1 METLHYSLMKAHA
14 TLNRRVL
21 ARAAGLGLTPG
32 QPKILDYL
40 IDHEGH
46 DQKTIAA
53 YCEIEPAT
61 VGSILLGME
70 ETGLI
75 VRRQHPGNR
84 RSLFV
89 YLTEKGRE
97 AAEAMAEVFA
107 ELEAQATRSF
117 SPEET
122 IKDRMQPF
130 LQSKVRSQTQPRR
143 LQSRMFITFFSRS
156 SQKVMGNLGSFS

>member
-1 METLHYSLMKAHA
+1 MIRILIICSLIIRRPIKLETLHYSLMKAHA

-89 YLTEKGRE
+89 YLTEKGRDTGKRI
-97 AAEAMAEVFA
+97 AEKIDGVLETISHALTEEERIEFYRSLSTISRS
-107 ELEAQATRSF
+107 LEAIVQNS
-117 SPEET
+117 EE
-122 IKDRMQPF
+122 
-130 LQSKVRSQTQPRR
+130 
-143 LQSRMFITFFSRS
+143 
-156 SQKVMGNLGSFS
+156 